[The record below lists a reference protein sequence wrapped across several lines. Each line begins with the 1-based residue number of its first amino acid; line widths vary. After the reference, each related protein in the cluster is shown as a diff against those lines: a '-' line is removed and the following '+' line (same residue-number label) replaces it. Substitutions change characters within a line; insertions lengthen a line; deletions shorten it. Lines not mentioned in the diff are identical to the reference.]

1 MNKCSYIEMRYT
13 MKPYECET
21 IEIHQDKIDKIKKDM
36 LPQMQFNDLSSL
48 FKMFSDPTR
57 LKILS
62 VLFQEEL
69 CVCDIAA
76 LLEMSHSAISHQLS
90 VLRANRIIKY
100 RKVGKN
106 VYYALN
112 DEHIELIYNA
122 GLSHIL
128 EEHK

>member
-1 MNKCSYIEMRYT
+1 